1 VLCDVLLHACDDDDE
16 REEVHCVLS
25 VLTVAFIAPVSTA
38 VAAAAA
44 AALVLIAVLV
54 AKALQLLLL
63 LLLLLLTQLDLARC
77 CYHVVCTVHALLKL
91 SPLYC

>member
-1 VLCDVLLHACDDDDE
+1 VLCDVLLHAYDDE
-16 REEVHCVLS
+16 REEMHYVLNLS
-25 VLTVAFIAPVSTA
+25 AGAFTVPIA

-44 AALVLIAVLV
+44 AAAAALAPIAVLV
-54 AKALQLLLL
+54 AKVMQLLLL

-77 CYHVVCTVHALLKL
+77 CYHVVLTVHALLKL